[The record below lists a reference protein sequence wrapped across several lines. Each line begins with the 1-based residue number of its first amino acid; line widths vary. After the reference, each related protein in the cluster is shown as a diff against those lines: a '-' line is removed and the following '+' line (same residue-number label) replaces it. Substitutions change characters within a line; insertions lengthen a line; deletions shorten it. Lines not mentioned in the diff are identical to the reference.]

1 MEELA
6 PTMTRC
12 SSRLPQDMALQII
25 IVDDHPLV
33 TAGLEQLLTLDPDFA
48 VAAKCKS
55 IAEAQRAIEASSPD
69 VVIVDLKLRE
79 ESGLTL
85 LAALQQPD
93 SPPAIVLTAS
103 EDEHDWLEAVRMGA
117 KGVVLKAMAPAT
129 LARAIRAVAT
139 GRTWLIVDEV
149 NLATRLEKRL
159 QVEERLAEQL
169 TPREVEVLRELAG
182 RRDNDEIAGRLGLAT
197 GTVKLHVHHV
207 YEKLGVR
214 SRQELLA
221 YLARRGY

>member
-1 MEELA
+1 
-6 PTMTRC
+6 
-12 SSRLPQDMALQII
+12 MALQII

-33 TAGLEQLLTLDPDFA
+33 TAGLEQLLTLDADFS
-48 VAAKCKS
+48 VLAKCKS
-55 IAEAQRAIEASSPD
+55 VAEALRSIEASRPD

-85 LAALQQPD
+85 LEALRQPQ

-103 EDEHDWLEAVRMGA
+103 EDEHDWLEAVRAGA

-139 GRTWLIVDEV
+139 GRTWLVVEGV
-149 NLATRLEKRL
+149 NLAARFEHRL
-159 QVEERLAEQL
+159 QIEQRLAEQL
-169 TPREVEVLRELAG
+169 TPRELEVLRELAG

-214 SRQELLA
+214 GRQELLA
-221 YLARRGY
+221 YLGRRAY